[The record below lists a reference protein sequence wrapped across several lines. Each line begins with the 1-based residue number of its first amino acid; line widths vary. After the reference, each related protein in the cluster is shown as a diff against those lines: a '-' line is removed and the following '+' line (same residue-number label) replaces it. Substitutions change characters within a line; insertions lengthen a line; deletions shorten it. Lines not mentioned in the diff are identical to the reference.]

1 MATTTPNYGWTVPTS
16 TDLVKDGATAIETL
30 GDAIDASM
38 NTALGTKK
46 AGMVLLNTTSFSAVA
61 TQSIN
66 DVFSTTYKNYKILMN
81 ITGST
86 TNVNVGMRLRV
97 SAADNS
103 TANYGQ
109 QTIESGG
116 TSVAAIRDSGQTQ
129 WFRVAAAQ
137 TGKSQLHI
145 LDIAN
150 PFQTEITSAI
160 GFRNRDVGTS
170 SAETSHVSSG
180 FVATTSFTGFTLIP
194 TSGTITG
201 SVSVF
206 AYAE

>member
-1 MATTTPNYGWTVPTS
+1 
-16 TDLVKDGATAIETL
+16 
-30 GDAIDASM
+30 M

-46 AGMVLLNTTSFSAVA
+46 AGMVLLNTTSFSAV
-61 TQSIN
+61 SSHSVN
-66 DVFSTTYKNYKILMN
+66 DVFSTTYKNYRILMN

-86 TNVNVGMRLRV
+86 TNQNVGMRLRV

-109 QTIESGG
+109 QVMDASNTVTSGL
-116 TSVAAIRDSGQTQ
+116 RDSGQTS
-129 WFRVAAAQ
+129 FARVGIAQ
-137 TGKSQLHI
+137 SGKSQLCWA
-145 LDIAN
+145 DIAN
-150 PFQTEITSAI
+150 PFQTEITSFHGA
-160 GFRNRDVGTS
+160 RMVDVGTS
-170 SAETSHVSSG
+170 SAVVNYLVGG

-194 TSGTITG
+194 ASGTITG